1 MNKNGFTLIE
11 LIGSIV
17 ILALIALVAFPS
29 IVSVLNKEQGNID
42 SAVQDR
48 IISGVS
54 EYVYDNTDDFPKQL
68 EGNSS
73 IRSNGNVSYQTLV
86 DNGYIDKSVGDKN
99 CEVKNDYVKVSSDTK
114 RYYFDYV
121 EVSDSDC

>member
-29 IVSVLNKEQGNID
+29 IVSVLNKEQGKMD
-42 SAVQDR
+42 SAVRDR
-48 IISGVS
+48 IISAVS
-54 EYVYDNTDDFPKQL
+54 EYVYDNADDFPKQL

-73 IRSNGNVSYQTLV
+73 IRSNDNVSYQKLV
-86 DNGYIDKSVGDKN
+86 DNGYIDKSVGDKT

-121 EVSDSDC
+121 EVSDSNC

>member
-54 EYVYDNTDDFPKQL
+54 EYVYDNADDFPKQL